1 MKTVL
6 FFIFLIFCL
15 KASQSLYQGSAF
27 VRELKSS
34 QLSLIRQGIWIVNF
48 YNPKSQVSQHF
59 APEFIKTAKLLKH
72 IAKFAAIDVSSQIT
86 DTAIKSCPLV
96 RLYADG
102 KAINYEKRLRAADIA
117 TFVYITLPQV
127 FLPQSIDNQPSSSKC
142 RSYQL

>member
-15 KASQSLYQGSAF
+15 KAGQSLYQGSAF

-34 QLSLIRQGIWIVNF
+34 QLSLIRQGIWVVNF
-48 YNPKSQVSQHF
+48 YNPKSQASQHF

-96 RLYADG
+96 SYMPMVRLSTMKNVSGQPISQHLY
-102 KAINYEKRLRAADIA
+102 ISRFLR
-117 TFVYITLPQV
+117 YSCLN
-127 FLPQSIDNQPSSSKC
+127 L
-142 RSYQL
+142 